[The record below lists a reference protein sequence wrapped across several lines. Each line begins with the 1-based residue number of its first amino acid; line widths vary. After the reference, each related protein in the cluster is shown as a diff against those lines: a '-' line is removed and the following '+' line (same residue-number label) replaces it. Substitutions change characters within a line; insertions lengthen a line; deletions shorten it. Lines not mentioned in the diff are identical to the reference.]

1 MSLINNVSAFIKK
14 QKHNIKSNS
23 VSDTLTAQGILN
35 FLSSTTPEL
44 DINIIPSATS
54 TNTLVRDKI
63 NSAASEGYLLI
74 ANRQISGK
82 GRMGRSFFSPKDT
95 GIYMSL
101 LLKPGNCSPEKATN
115 ITTIAAVAVC
125 EAIESISNKKVGIK
139 WVNDVFANNKKV
151 CGILTEGSVN
161 PQNGLLEY
169 AVLGVGINLYKPKNG
184 FPNELK
190 EIAGYILDIQSQ
202 NTKNRLVAEFLN
214 CFFMHYK
221 QAVQSDFSDYI
232 DEYKKRS
239 IVIGREVAIVSESSP
254 KTATVVDIDNHC
266 RLKVKYKNGDEEV
279 FSSGEI
285 SIKLPFGEI

>member
-1 MSLINNVSAFIKK
+1 MPLIKNISSFIK
-14 QKHNIKSNS
+14 KHNIKSNS
-23 VSDTLTAQGILN
+23 ASDTLTAQGILG
-35 FLSSTTPEL
+35 FLSANTPKL

-54 TNTLVRDKI
+54 TNTLVRNKI
-63 NSAASEGYLLI
+63 NSAAPEGYLLI

-101 LLKPGNCSPEKATN
+101 LLKPGNCSPEKATK
-115 ITTIAAVAVC
+115 ITTVAAVAVC
-125 EAIESISNKKVGIK
+125 EAIEIVSNKKVGIK
-139 WVNDVFANNKKV
+139 WVNDVFADNKKV

-161 PQNGLLEY
+161 PRNGLLEY

-184 FPNELK
+184 FPSDLK
-190 EIAGYILDIQSQ
+190 QIAGYILDIQSQ

-214 CFFMHYK
+214 RFFLYYK
-221 QAVQSDFSDYI
+221 QSLTSDSSDYI

-239 IVIGREVAIVSESSP
+239 IVIGKEVTFVSENSP
-254 KTATVVDIDNHC
+254 KTATVVDIDNRC

-285 SIKLPFGEI
+285 SVKLPAGEI